1 MTIYVWTDSLWVT
14 DNNSPIILL
23 FGRNYHD
30 KTITKTFTVRGFTPY
45 FYAPSTVSTGLIDA
59 LGRPIKKVIAR
70 FPSDIPRLRERFD
83 WTDEADILFDKRFLI
98 DNKISYAFT
107 EDDIKPVDVPSPI
120 DPRVLWIDIEILG
133 KSIPN
138 PAYPSYP
145 IVSIQ
150 LMDSYTKEITI
161 FTYQIPKCDDVQVCC
176 KSEHELLVR
185 FADYVHQLDPDI
197 ISGWNSNE
205 FDLPY
210 IINRART
217 LGVSLIEMC
226 RIYREPSA
234 RNIGG
239 RWNIKIHGRQ
249 CFDFLEAF
257 RKYYAPQGQLDSYR
271 LKSVISNRDIM
282 GDDAYSY
289 DDQGGNLIS
298 LFENEQWFDI
308 ISYCK
313 NDVVALDTINNK
325 INLIEFFEGLRMISG
340 VKIEETLAN
349 SRVIESIIMRAGIR
363 PVPTKHTLPSSPDG
377 YEGAIVLS
385 PPIGIH
391 DNVGVIDLTS
401 LYPNIMVGFNISP
414 DIDGVIPNT
423 LRIIMEERD
432 KIRKLRLEGKADD
445 VMVNKE
451 TVLKYLA
458 NSFYGVIGWPQFRLY
473 DKEQA
478 SKVTG

>member
-1 MTIYVWTDSLWVT
+1 
-14 DNNSPIILL
+14 
-23 FGRNYHD
+23 
-30 KTITKTFTVRGFTPY
+30 
-45 FYAPSTVSTGLIDA
+45 
-59 LGRPIKKVIAR
+59 
-70 FPSDIPRLRERFD
+70 
-83 WTDEADILFDKRFLI
+83 
-98 DNKISYAFT
+98 
-107 EDDIKPVDVPSPI
+107 
-120 DPRVLWIDIEILG
+120 
-133 KSIPN
+133 
-138 PAYPSYP
+138 
-145 IVSIQ
+145 
-150 LMDSYTKEITI
+150 
-161 FTYQIPKCDDVQVCC
+161 
-176 KSEHELLVR
+176 VR

-298 LFENEQWFDI
+298 LFENERWSDI
-308 ISYCK
+308 ILYCK

-325 INLIEFFEGLRMISG
+325 IKLIEFFEGLRMISG

-349 SRVIESIIMRAGIR
+349 SWVIESIIMRAG
-363 PVPTKHTLPSSPDG
+363 LNPSPRNTPSPHHQMDMR
-377 YEGAIVLS
+377 VQLS
-385 PPIGIH
+385 
-391 DNVGVIDLTS
+391 
-401 LYPNIMVGFNISP
+401 
-414 DIDGVIPNT
+414 
-423 LRIIMEERD
+423 
-432 KIRKLRLEGKADD
+432 
-445 VMVNKE
+445 
-451 TVLKYLA
+451 YLH
-458 NSFYGVIGWPQFRLY
+458 QL
-473 DKEQA
+473 D
-478 SKVTG
+478 T